1 MERCLKKRKSPDD
14 AMGAASTAT
23 ATRGVAHQL
32 SIFGYSG
39 RVKRARPGD
48 SITSATFRC
57 AGHDWAIRYYPAG
70 RDVQD
75 KDQGL
80 VSVVLMLLSRGG
92 GGGGGEQVSGTYTLD
107 VNGDGEEAP
116 ERHDIRVVPGG
127 VTCWGHTMESKIVP
141 VKDDRVTVTFA
152 LELCKDNG
160 SSSGTT
166 DATAAEPTGG
176 GGVAVPPP
184 NMSEHLVQFLESKQ
198 GADVTFHVED
208 REFPAHKLLLAM
220 RSPVFRA
227 GFFGS
232 MKEAA
237 TRAVRILDMKAD
249 AFDAV
254 LRFLYTDATPPDVD
268 CLLDGSAAAA
278 EDKAKLA
285 ANVRDLLAAADRFG
299 LERMRLMCEK
309 ALCDAMDAEN
319 AVAALRLADQHHCQ
333 KLKAFCI
340 DYMASSPAV
349 LKDVMA
355 TDAFLELKESCPS
368 LIADL
373 LQQLATKGVL

>member
-1 MERCLKKRKSPDD
+1 MPGERSTLQPPSQPGPSVPSPPPPAAGGLHLHRPPLRPSLQSQQAATFMEQCLKKRKSPDD
-14 AMGAASTAT
+14 ATVAVSTAT

-39 RVKRARPGD
+39 RVN
-48 SITSATFRC
+48 
-57 AGHDWAIRYYPAG
+57 
-70 RDVQD
+70 
-75 KDQGL
+75 
-80 VSVVLMLLSRGG
+80 
-92 GGGGGEQVSGTYTLD
+92 GTYTLD
-107 VNGDGEEAP
+107 VNGDDDEAP
-116 ERHDIRVVPGG
+116 ERHDTRVVPGG
-127 VTCWGHTMESKIVP
+127 VNCWGHAMESKLVP

-160 SSSGTT
+160 SSSGTI
-166 DATAAEPTGG
+166 DATAGEPTGG
-176 GGVAVPPP
+176 GGGGGVALPPP
-184 NMSEHLVQFLESKQ
+184 NMSEHLLQFLESKQ

-249 AFDAV
+249 TFDAV
-254 LRFLYTDATPPDVD
+254 LRFVYTDTTLPDVD
-268 CLLDGSAAAA
+268 RLLDGSAAAA
-278 EDKAKLA
+278 EDRAKLT

-309 ALCDAMDAEN
+309 ALCDAMDAGN
-319 AVAALRLADQHHCQ
+319 AVAALRLADQHHCE

-349 LKDVMA
+349 LRDVMA
-355 TDAFLELKESCPS
+355 TKAFQELKESCPS

-373 LQQLATKGVL
+373 LQQLATKGGL

>member
-1 MERCLKKRKSPDD
+1 MPEAGSTLQPPSQPGPLRPFPFSRRWRPSPSP
-14 AMGAASTAT
+14 ASSPPL
-23 ATRGVAHQL
+23 VA
-32 SIFGYSG
+32 I
-39 RVKRARPGD
+39 
-48 SITSATFRC
+48 
-57 AGHDWAIRYYPAG
+57 
-70 RDVQD
+70 
-75 KDQGL
+75 
-80 VSVVLMLLSRGG
+80 
-92 GGGGGEQVSGTYTLD
+92 GEQVSGTYTLD

-127 VTCWGHTMESKIVP
+127 VTCWGHTMESKLVP

-152 LELCKDNG
+152 LELCG
-160 SSSGTT
+160 AT
-166 DATAAEPTGG
+166 DATAVEPTGG
-176 GGVAVPPP
+176 GDGVAVPPP
-184 NMSEHLVQFLESKQ
+184 NMSEHLLQFLESKQ

-254 LRFLYTDATPPDVD
+254 LRFVYTDATPPDVGR
-268 CLLDGSAAAA
+268 LLDCCGAGSAAAA
-278 EDKAKLA
+278 DHDKAALTEKVHA
-285 ANVRDLLAAADRFG
+285 LLAAADRFG

-340 DYMASSPAV
+340 GYMASSPSV
-349 LKDVMA
+349 VTDVMS
-355 TDAFLELKESCPS
+355 TEAFQDLKESCPS
-368 LIADL
+368 LLADL
-373 LQQLATKGVL
+373 FSTCK